1 VKRALPARVAIPAR
15 RRLVPWPGVPIQ
27 RFEPWLFVL
36 PALAFVGATFGYPLV
51 DLVRTSFTTTAGTAG
66 LKNFRD
72 LIADPSFRLA
82 VEHNAKLLLAVPILT
97 VLAIL
102 LAILLFEGIRL
113 WRVYR
118 TLIFLP
124 VTISIP
130 VVGGIWGLMLEF
142 NGGLNT
148 ILRSVRLD
156 WLAQD
161 WLGSTRFALWS
172 VLVVIVWAQLGFGV
186 VLFLARLLSI
196 SPELYEAARIDGAN
210 WWQLHRHV
218 TLPQLRA
225 ITQFYVLLGTI
236 TMLSW
241 VFSYVYVMTS
251 GGPADA
257 TLVSELYIYRS
268 AFVYNQI
275 GIASAAAVLLLAAV
289 VVFVFLFFRLTDR
302 EDTD

>member
-15 RRLVPWPGVPIQ
+15 RRLVPWPGVPIR

-72 LIADPSFRLA
+72 LLADPSFRLA

-302 EDTD
+302 EETD